1 MLGKTLSGRYHIV
14 KHLGGGGFGQTY
26 LAEDRQLP
34 GNPLCVVKQLK
45 PQVND
50 PLTLQIS
57 RRLFDREAQVL
68 YKLGK
73 HDQIPQLLAHF
84 EQEQEFYL
92 VQEFIEGHE
101 LKQELLVG
109 KQLSENQVMTLC
121 GDILKIL
128 EFVHQQDVIHRDIK
142 PSNLMRRKQD
152 GKIVLIDFGAVKQVS
167 AQKTNSEGNTT
178 LTVAIGSPGY
188 MANEQLGGKPRFCSD
203 IYAVGMIGIQA
214 ITGIQPSHLPE
225 DPTTSEIIWQDK
237 VQVSQQFADVLDKM
251 VRYDHRQRYQTATE
265 ALQALQWVNSQLST
279 QTYHV
284 PPTQTLTPP
293 AATIQPLV
301 TSTLPPQTSPPQTS
315 PPLVQTNQDAV
326 AELSVSPVDAPIG
339 NAGVATPRNKSR
351 RLIGIGAGIATAS
364 ALAAGIYLF
373 PKQSNPS
380 QLLQIANSPSLPLQ
394 KLNNSWNQVEN
405 IALANTFIGNSKNVY
420 SVAIS
425 PDGQTLA
432 SGGDDNTIKLWN
444 LGTRQRLQTLKGH
457 SDSVYS
463 VVFSPDGQKIASSS
477 GDGTIK
483 LWNLHSGQLLQTLKS
498 GSEDRVFSIAISPDG
513 QTLASGSKDKTI
525 KLWNLGTGQL
535 KNTLKG
541 HSGFVLSVA
550 IAQNGKTLVSGSDDK
565 TIKVWNLSTGT
576 PISTVSDPSG
586 NGVPAV
592 AISPDGQILATSNIS
607 DKIYL
612 WNLQELL
619 KGCKGAQPCSPTRTI
634 FAHKDYVNSVAF
646 SPDGQTLA
654 SGSRDNT
661 IKLWNPQTGEL
672 KSPIHN
678 RLGAVNSVTFS
689 PDGKTLVSN
698 GEEGKIE
705 VWQSSP

>member
-1 MLGKTLSGRYHIV
+1 MLGKTLSGRYYIV
-14 KHLGGGGFGQTY
+14 KHLGRGGFGQTY

-45 PQVND
+45 PQATD
-50 PLTLQIS
+50 PLTLQVS
-57 RRLFDREAQVL
+57 QRLFDREAQVL

-101 LKQELLVG
+101 LKQELPVG
-109 KQLSENQVMTLC
+109 KHLSENQVMTLC

-128 EFVHQQDVIHRDIK
+128 EFVHQQEVIHRDIK
-142 PSNLMRRKQD
+142 PSNLIRRKQD

-167 AQKTNSEGNTT
+167 AQKTNSERNTT

-214 ITGIQPSHLPE
+214 ITGIPPSQLPE
-225 DPTTSEIIWQDK
+225 DPTTSEMIWRDK
-237 VQVSQQFADVLDKM
+237 VQVSQPFADVLDKM

-265 ALQALQWVNSQLST
+265 ALQALQWVNSQMST
-279 QTYHV
+279 GAYHV

-293 AATIQPLV
+293 AATTQPIV
-301 TSTLPPQTSPPQTS
+301 TSTLLPQTDPSQPQTI
-315 PPLVQTNQDAV
+315 QDAV
-326 AELSVSPVDAPIG
+326 AELSTSSVDTPIS
-339 NAGVATPRNKSR
+339 NAGVATPRNKPHW
-351 RLIGIGAGIATAS
+351 LIGIGVGLATAF
-364 ALAAGIYLF
+364 ALTAGIYYF
-373 PKQSNPS
+373 PKQNNSSP
-380 QLLQIANSPSLPLQ
+380 LLQISNSPSPSLQ
-394 KLNNSWNQVEN
+394 KLNNSWDRVEN

-444 LGTRQRLQTLKGH
+444 LGTRQQLQTLKGH
-457 SDSVYS
+457 SDWVYS
-463 VVFSPDGQKIASSS
+463 IAFSPDGQKIASSS

-483 LWNLHSGQLLQTLKS
+483 VWNLHSGQLLQTLKS
-498 GSEDRVFSIAISPDG
+498 GPEDRVFSIAISPDG

-541 HSGFVLSVA
+541 HSGFILSVA
-550 IAQNGKTLVSGSDDK
+550 IAQNGQTLVSGSDDK

-576 PISTVSDPSG
+576 LISTVSEPSD

-592 AISPDGQILATSNIS
+592 AISPDGRILATSNIS

-672 KSPIHN
+672 KSPISNHS
-678 RLGAVNSVTFS
+678 GAVNSVTFS

>member
-1 MLGKTLSGRYHIV
+1 MLGKTLSGRYYIV

-45 PQVND
+45 PQATD
-50 PLTLQIS
+50 PLTLQVS
-57 RRLFDREAQVL
+57 QRLFDREAQVL

-101 LKQELLVG
+101 LKQELPIG
-109 KQLSENQVMTLC
+109 KQLSENQVMALC
-121 GDILKIL
+121 RDILKIL
-128 EFVHQQDVIHRDIK
+128 EFVHQQEVIHRDIK
-142 PSNLMRRKQD
+142 PSNLIRRKPD

-167 AQKTNSEGNTT
+167 AQKTNSERNTT

-214 ITGIQPSHLPE
+214 ITGIPPSQLPE
-225 DPTTSEIIWQDK
+225 DPTTSEMIWRDK
-237 VQVSQQFADVLDKM
+237 VQVSQPFADVLDKM

-265 ALQALQWVNSQLST
+265 ALQALQWVNSQMST
-279 QTYHV
+279 GAYHV

-293 AATIQPLV
+293 AATTQPIV
-301 TSTLPPQTSPPQTS
+301 TSTLLPQTDPSQPQTI
-315 PPLVQTNQDAV
+315 QDAV
-326 AELSVSPVDAPIG
+326 AELSTSSVDTPIS
-339 NAGVATPRNKSR
+339 NAGVATPRNKPHW
-351 RLIGIGAGIATAS
+351 LIGIGVGLATAF
-364 ALAAGIYLF
+364 ALTAGIYYF
-373 PKQSNPS
+373 PKQNNSSP
-380 QLLQIANSPSLPLQ
+380 LLQIANSPSQSLQ
-394 KLNNSWNQVEN
+394 KLNNSWDRVEN

-444 LGTRQRLQTLKGH
+444 LGTRQQLQTLKGH
-457 SDSVYS
+457 SDWVYS
-463 VVFSPDGQKIASSS
+463 IAFSPDGQKIASSS

-483 LWNLHSGQLLQTLKS
+483 VWNLHSGQLLQTLKS
-498 GSEDRVFSIAISPDG
+498 GPEDRVFSIAISPDG

-541 HSGFVLSVA
+541 HSGFILSVA
-550 IAQNGKTLVSGSDDK
+550 IAQNGQTLVSGSDDK
-565 TIKVWNLSTGT
+565 TIKLWNLSTGT
-576 PISTVSDPSG
+576 LISTISEPSD

-592 AISPDGQILATSNIS
+592 AISPDGRILATSNIS

-654 SGSRDNT
+654 SGSRDKT

-672 KSPIHN
+672 KSPISNHS
-678 RLGAVNSVTFS
+678 GAVNSVTFS